1 MQFRVL
7 GPLTVENDRGPV
19 ALGGPKPRALLAALL
34 VEAGR
39 VVSADRLVVA
49 LWGESP
55 PPGAVSALRAYA
67 SRLRGALG
75 AGERLATI
83 APSSSRWTRISLAVG
98 QGCRRRPCPSDR

>member
-1 MQFRVL
+1 MGLSVRLRGGGMQFRML

-75 AGERLATI
+75 A
-83 APSSSRWTRISLAVG
+83 
-98 QGCRRRPCPSDR
+98 